1 MPPFSYELH
10 EIAHLAVAPVRIAT
24 HVAHSWWKSPVN
36 PLSYTPFARNLVA
49 SAEVFE
55 RLTRRY
61 HKPGFGLS
69 STIVAGKTVPIV
81 ERIVWERPF
90 CQLRHFQ
97 RQFDGPIGEAQQK
110 LLIVAP
116 MSGHHA
122 TLLRGTVEAFLPYY
136 DVYITDWIDART
148 IPVAQDGFDL
158 DDYIDYLI
166 AICAYLS
173 KAHDGVSLHTLGV
186 CQPSVPLIAAIALM
200 EAAESPHAPASM
212 TLMGGPIDT
221 RRSPTKVNLLAQ
233 ERGSAWFRRHCICR
247 VPYGYRGVGREVY
260 PGFLQLAGF
269 MAMNVDRHVNAH
281 VDLFNHLVEGDG
293 DSAEKHRDFYD
304 EYLSVMDL
312 TAEFYLQTV
321 DTVFVRHALPDGH
334 MRHRGERVDLA
345 AIHRVGLLTV
355 EGENDDISGI
365 GQTAAA
371 HELCRNIPQSMK
383 ADHLQNKVGHYGVF
397 NGSRFRNEIAPRI
410 REFHQS
416 IAPPARAFGPTLT
429 LVQSN

>member
-1 MPPFSYELH
+1 MPPFSYEMH
-10 EIAHLAVAPVRIAT
+10 EMAHLAVAPVRIAS
-24 HVAHSWWKSPVN
+24 HFARSWWRSPVN
-36 PLSYTPFARNLVA
+36 PLSYTPLGRNFAA
-49 SAEVFE
+49 QAEVFE

-61 HKPGFGLS
+61 HKPEFRLG
-69 STIVAGKTVPIV
+69 STTVSGQPVPIV

-90 CQLRHFQ
+90 CKLRRFL
-97 RQFDGPIGEAQQK
+97 RQFDQPVGEPQPK

-136 DVYITDWIDART
+136 DVYVTDWVDART
-148 IPVAQDGFDL
+148 IPVAVGGFTL

-166 AICAYLS
+166 AICKLLS
-173 KAHDGVSLHTLGV
+173 KTQDGAPLHTLGV
-186 CQPSVPLIAAIALM
+186 CQPAVPLIAAIALM
-200 EAAESPHAPASM
+200 EAADSPHVPASM

-221 RRSPTKVNLLAQ
+221 RRSPTKVNLLAE

-247 VPYGYRGVGREVY
+247 VPFGYAGVGREVY

-269 MAMNVDRHVNAH
+269 MAMNIDRHVNAH
-281 VDLFNHLVEGDG
+281 FDLFNHLVEGDG
-293 DSAEKHRDFYD
+293 DSAEKHREFYD

-334 MRHRGERVDLA
+334 LTHRGEKVDLA
-345 AIHRVGLLTV
+345 AIRRVALLTI

-371 HELCRNIPQSMK
+371 HDLCRNIPHSLK
-383 ADHLQNKVGHYGVF
+383 ADYLQSKVGHYGVF
-397 NGSRFRNEIAPRI
+397 NGSRYRNEIAPRI
-410 REFHQS
+410 RDFHS
-416 IAPPARAFGPTLT
+416 GIAPQKGASTSLT
-429 LVQSN
+429 LVKSS